1 METSLLLTIY
11 VVLFNVKSAFAI
23 KAFYIDRVFNIWKIP
38 LSFGIKNSEYFYF
51 RINLQSSEL
60 TTTLNKDIFYNI
72 TDDLDLLLNNKTI
85 KAHIINEDVFGENV
99 QFPLKFYILEQYDT
113 SNEYLKG
120 FPFGYQ
126 IYNKEFSPI
135 YQFKQK
141 YPNERMMFGFHI
153 DSNHHS
159 SMYLGELPSKLTKG
173 KHKAIC
179 SINKEK
185 NPHWGCFLS
194 KVYITDMNGKINDN
208 FNIEVNQ
215 FVPFQTY
222 NRLIMVPRWFMDKIR
237 SNYYSNYLDICSFVE
252 RFGNMYY
259 SCKNEDKLF
268 NGFITFQFENTLYKI
283 PLKKI
288 YEFYGN
294 ENKFCNLLI
303 QTSNDKWEF
312 GSLFLEQF
320 VTQFNY
326 EDSTVEFYSENPF
339 EVVSNK
345 RNSIMKMILYISIG
359 NNIISIIILLIVRK
373 IIR

>member
-1 METSLLLTIY
+1 MATSLLLTIC
-11 VVLFNVKSAFAI
+11 VILFNVRSLLSI
-23 KAFYIDRVFNIWKIP
+23 RAFYIDRVFNIWKIP
-38 LSFGIKNSEYFYF
+38 LSFGSKNSESFYF

-60 TTTLNKDIFYNI
+60 TTTLNKDIFYHS
-72 TDDLDLLLNNKTI
+72 TGDLDLLVNNKSI
-85 KAHIINEDVFGENV
+85 KAHIINEDVCGENV

-153 DSNHHS
+153 DSSYQS
-159 SMYLGELPSKLTKG
+159 SMYLGELPTKLTKG

-185 NPHWGCFLS
+185 NPYWGCFLS
-194 KVYITDMNGKINDN
+194 KVYITNMNGTVDDN
-208 FNIEVNQ
+208 FNIEVNEY
-215 FVPFQTY
+215 VPFQTY
-222 NRLIMVPRWFMDKIR
+222 NRLIMVPRWFMDKLR
-237 SNYYSNYLDICSFVE
+237 YNYYYNYLDICSFVE
-252 RFGNMYY
+252 KFGNMYY
-259 SCKNEDKLF
+259 SCKNDDKLF
-268 NGFITFQFENTLYKI
+268 SGFINFQFDNTVYKI

-288 YEFYGN
+288 YELFGKD
-294 ENKFCNLLI
+294 NKFCNLLI

-326 EDSTVEFYSENPF
+326 EDSIVEFYSDNPF
-339 EVVSNK
+339 EVISNK
-345 RNSIMKMILYISIG
+345 RNSMKIILYISIG
-359 NNIISIIILLIVRK
+359 INIISIIILLTVRK
-373 IIR
+373 N